1 MSGNENRAIESYA
14 EVSYL
19 NGMIDDAITQLSA
32 LLKKDDLD
40 FYQRAR
46 VETRIEELTPISLE
60 LKRQGIKADRQGSS
74 RSS

>member
-1 MSGNENRAIESYA
+1 MSDHL
-14 EVSYL
+14 EVIGL
-19 NGMIDDAITQLSA
+19 IDDAITQLSA
-32 LLKKDDLD
+32 LLQKDDLD

-60 LKRQGIKADRQGSS
+60 LKRQGIKADRQGGS